1 MMDLV
6 GIIAAAILCYPVVLC
21 LHNAIEYGR
30 REGLIAKK
38 YPDEDCSSSESEA
51 ME

>member
-6 GIIAAAILCYPVVLC
+6 GIIAALIVCYPLMLGV
-21 LHNAIEYGR
+21 HNAIEYGR